1 MRTTKSLLTFALL
14 SVLLVA
20 VSCGGKNNRDSKDTA
35 EEQNDQ
41 KYEDSDAER
50 DTDFAVEAADGGMFE
65 VQLGQLAVTSASSP
79 QVKQFAQ
86 MMVDEHGKA
95 NEELKTL
102 AQEKS
107 ITLPATLSDKRMEK
121 YNDLSKKSGNEFDE
135 AYIDLMVK
143 DHKDDIDKF
152 KKEADKGND
161 MAVAAWAAGKVPVLE
176 HHLQMAQSAQETL
189 KNNKNK

>member
-1 MRTTKSLLTFALL
+1 MRTTKSILTLALS

-20 VSCGGKNNRDSKDTA
+20 VSCGGKNNQDSKDTA

-41 KYEDSDAER
+41 TYDDSDAER

-79 QVKQFAQ
+79 QVKQFGQ

-102 AQEKS
+102 AQEKN

-121 YNDLSKKSGNEFDE
+121 YNDLAKKSGDEFDE

-143 DHKDDIDKF
+143 DHKEDIDKF

-161 MAVAAWAAGKVPVLE
+161 MAIAAWAAGKIPVLE
-176 HHLQMAQSAQETL
+176 HHLQMAESAQETL